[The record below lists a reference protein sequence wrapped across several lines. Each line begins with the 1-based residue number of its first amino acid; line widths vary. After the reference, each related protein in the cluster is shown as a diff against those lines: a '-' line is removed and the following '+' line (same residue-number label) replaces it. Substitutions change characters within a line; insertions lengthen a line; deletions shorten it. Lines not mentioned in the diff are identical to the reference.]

1 MKEIVMKYA
10 RFVLSFAAVVGA
22 LAAVSVPTRA
32 ESTFADEAAG
42 AAAGYCLASHP
53 SIALPAGEIYTSE
66 GFEIVTGPVVG
77 AIRRNYIF
85 NRGPVDFSAAVPP
98 NDKGSGQTCTQAC
111 TQWGHEFA
119 SLGITGKPLRFR
131 ATPQSEP
138 VEDGIGDIGAGV
150 HFDADFYT
158 NSQRVVV
165 GMSGRPR
172 PLGVAVAP
180 ADFCCCQMREGD

>member
-1 MKEIVMKYA
+1 MKSG
-10 RFVLSFAAVVGA
+10 RFAKSLAVAAVA
-22 LAAVSVPTRA
+22 LAAISLPARA
-32 ESTFADEAAG
+32 ESTFADEAAA

-53 SIALPAGEIYTSE
+53 STALPAGEIYTSE

-119 SLGITGKPLRFR
+119 SPGITGKPLRFR

-158 NSQRVVV
+158 EKQRVVV

-172 PLGVAVAP
+172 ALGVAVAP
-180 ADFCCCQMREGD
+180 ADFCCCQIGEGD